1 MDYTFDNFC
10 GRDPSHLIEVA
21 EFKNC
26 RLTAPTAEAFLAMCK
41 AAQQDGIDL
50 APASSFRDF
59 DRQLTIW
66 NEKYM
71 GDRTVLDN
79 HGQPVNIGQ
88 LTGIEAAY
96 AILYWSALPGFSRH
110 HWGTDLDVYS
120 PALMPENYELQLV
133 AAEYDKDG
141 IFHPLTQWLDQNME
155 KFAFYRPFTD
165 GARVRV
171 GSELWHISYRSEAE
185 KFLPF
190 VTRKNIEDLIRSSPI
205 AGKYCLLNMVD
216 ELYDDYIINETNK
229 DQHFNT

>member
-141 IFHPLTQWLDQNME
+141 IFHPLT
-155 KFAFYRPFTD
+155 
-165 GARVRV
+165 
-171 GSELWHISYRSEAE
+171 SELWHISYRSEAE

>member
-50 APASSFRDF
+50 APA
-59 DRQLTIW
+59 
-66 NEKYM
+66 
-71 GDRTVLDN
+71 DRTVLDN

-155 KFAFYRPFTD
+155 KFGFYRPFTD
-165 GARVRV
+165 DARVRV